1 VDRIDD
7 NFSVH
12 LNIKWLIQLLML
24 TATLVYTYVN
34 ITTQLGN
41 SSRELEELNI
51 RISKLE
57 QKHEAEIQEIEQ
69 WYKQSLELNPL
80 KWGKKRK

>member
-1 VDRIDD
+1 
-7 NFSVH
+7 
-12 LNIKWLIQLLML
+12 ML
-24 TATLVYTYVN
+24 TGALVYTYVN

-41 SSRELEELNI
+41 IERELEQVNN
-51 RISKLE
+51 RVAKLE
-57 QKHEAEIQEIEQ
+57 AKHEAEMEEIEK